1 MVKAFKSAG
10 EVVLMCGDGAN
21 DVLALKTA
29 DVGVALLTGF
39 NLLNADSSG
48 YSVPQNETSPSAE
61 HAKAPHRVGAVEE
74 RDDEDEENDV
84 KIGDASAAAPFTA
97 RRPSIYSVVSLIRYA
112 TPSLLI
118 HHTQHYTA
126 QSTSVVL
133 ITQHYLYCCTHHH
146 DDLILLRCCHF
157 SGMVGRPMF

>member
-1 MVKAFKSAG
+1 VFARADPETKSSVVKAFKSAG

-48 YSVPQNETSPSAE
+48 FSVPQNETATSAE
-61 HAKAPHRVGAVEE
+61 HAKAGHRKGVGIVG
-74 RDDEDEENDV
+74 DEDEDDESDV

-97 RRPSIYSVVSLIRYA
+97 RRPSIYSVVGLIRYA
-112 TPSLLI
+112 TLNLPI
-118 HHTQHYTA
+118 HHIQH
-126 QSTSVVL
+126 
-133 ITQHYLYCCTHHH
+133 
-146 DDLILLRCCHF
+146 
-157 SGMVGRPMF
+157 

>member
-1 MVKAFKSAG
+1 MFARADPETKSSVVKAFKSAG

-48 YSVPQNETSPSAE
+48 YSVPQNETTPSAG
-61 HAKAPHRVGAVEE
+61 HAKASHRKGVVEE
-74 RDDEDEENDV
+74 KEGDDDEEDEGDV

-112 TPSLLI
+112 THSLPI
-118 HHTQHYTA
+118 HHTQH
-126 QSTSVVL
+126 
-133 ITQHYLYCCTHHH
+133 
-146 DDLILLRCCHF
+146 
-157 SGMVGRPMF
+157 

>member
-1 MVKAFKSAG
+1 MSYPQVFARADPETKSSVVKAFKSAG

-48 YSVPQNETSPSAE
+48 FSGPQNGTATSAE
-61 HAKAPHRVGAVEE
+61 HAKAGQRKGVGVVKKKEG
-74 RDDEDEENDV
+74 DEDEDDESDV

-97 RRPSIYSVVSLIRYA
+97 RRPSIYSVVGLIRYE
-112 TPSLLI
+112 TLSLPI
-118 HHTQHYTA
+118 HHIQH
-126 QSTSVVL
+126 
-133 ITQHYLYCCTHHH
+133 
-146 DDLILLRCCHF
+146 
-157 SGMVGRPMF
+157 